1 MYITS
6 TLTAKLHKNA
16 MATSLSNQAYKFG
29 WGNLDQTQFT
39 SIQFL
44 NVGAQ
49 QQQKKIKCK
58 QNQLKT

>member
-49 QQQKKIKCK
+49 QQQKNKM
-58 QNQLKT
+58 